1 MKTALILSGHLRTFE
16 YNVNEFNQIVDDYN
30 ADVFIETWEKLGFWT
45 DKDFGK
51 KNDLGFEDI
60 SDDVTQDD
68 VKNIKNLKYVNID
81 IYENYKDKILNESL
95 IYETSKIEYVRVP
108 NIISQWYKRW
118 KILNYIKEN
127 YIYDFLILTR
137 PDVNLLLSN
146 NINMD
151 VMTLSNAYTSH
162 DGFADI
168 LFIGPTNYIM
178 AMGELYPRMSECIK
192 DNVIFSGHSIVKWWI
207 EKNSI
212 PYMINSYNLK
222 LINTPGGYCKK

>member
-81 IYENYKDKILNESL
+81 IYENYKEIQ
-95 IYETSKIEYVRVP
+95 
-108 NIISQWYKRW
+108 NII
-118 KILNYIKEN
+118 I
-127 YIYDFLILTR
+127 
-137 PDVNLLLSN
+137 SN
-146 NINMD
+146 NDIDNMAC
-151 VMTLSNAYTSH
+151 T
-162 DGFADI
+162 
-168 LFIGPTNYIM
+168 
-178 AMGELYPRMSECIK
+178 
-192 DNVIFSGHSIVKWWI
+192 
-207 EKNSI
+207 
-212 PYMINSYNLK
+212 
-222 LINTPGGYCKK
+222 